1 MGGTRRAEARVVI
14 TFGTYDMF
22 HLGHLRILERAR
34 ELGDRLVVGVSSDDL
49 NRRKK
54 GRVPVY
60 TQDERLA
67 IVGGLRCVDATFLEE
82 SLEQKGEYIR
92 RFGADVLVMGDDWAG
107 RMDEFRSMC
116 EVVYLTRTPSVSTTA
131 TIEKIQRPLLVGS
144 DEPLSASLED

>member
-1 MGGTRRAEARVVI
+1 MDGTRRTEPRVVI

-34 ELGDRLVVGVSSDDL
+34 ELGDRLVVGVSSDEL
-49 NRRKK
+49 NSRKK
-54 GRVPVY
+54 GRVPVF

-67 IVGGLRCVDATFLEE
+67 IVGGLRCVDATFLEV

-92 RFGADVLVMGDDWAG
+92 RYGAHVLVMGDDWAG
-107 RMDEFRSMC
+107 RMDEFKSLC

-131 TIEKIQRPLLVGS
+131 TIEKIQRPLPVRGE
-144 DEPLSASLED
+144 EPLSAALEE